1 MLSANLT
8 AKGMTS
14 NPVLPE
20 LAHLHS
26 FRVQK
31 RLYTSHPPMREGRG
45 CLLPIWNHVRES
57 FKKTRALDLCPW
69 RTCCR
74 TGKCWEYSLTWAA
87 LPQQEK
93 EETGP
98 HPQAWQAKEAPLG
111 CVGYP
116 GGSVGKEST
125 RNGWIPGSGRSLGKG
140 MVTNSSIAWSIPGR
154 ILAWKIPRTDETGR
168 LYRPRGCKESDR
180 TEHREIEIWAGG
192 RKSQRTSFCPKR
204 VLKKEIQ

>member
-1 MLSANLT
+1 MLSANLI

-14 NPVLPE
+14 KPVLPE

-31 RLYTSHPPMREGRG
+31 RQYASRPPMREGRG
-45 CLLPIWNHVRES
+45 CLILIWNHVRES
-57 FKKTRALDLCPW
+57 FRKTRALDLCPW

-74 TGKCWEYSLTWAA
+74 TGKCWDYSLAWAA

-98 HPQAWQAKEAPLG
+98 HPQVWQAKDAPLG

-116 GGSVGKEST
+116 GGSAGKEST
-125 RNGWIPGSGRSLGKG
+125 GNGWISGLGRSLGKG
-140 MVTNSSIAWSIPGR
+140 NGNQVQYCLEYSRRDSCLENP
-154 ILAWKIPRTDETGR
+154 TD
-168 LYRPRGCKESDR
+168 RGDR
-180 TEHREIEIWAGG
+180 QALPSKGLQRVRQDWASEHSEIERDMSW
-192 RKSQRTSFCPKR
+192 RQ
-204 VLKKEIQ
+204 EITEDFFLS